1 MVRIFGFTGSRR
13 RRRYQ
18 LAAIFSVTALLAGFA
33 ALPAQAVHDE
43 GVFQL
48 DGNAQTSVD
57 WPSGP
62 IANDDWDRVC
72 FQQAKENGLSD
83 ADATALCGIGTA
95 TTGATAVSWVSE
107 PNRSTS
113 IFTGGSS
120 KDPNDVSEWLWKDAG
135 GLPDKD
141 NLRHAFAARYSTTK
155 DLLYFGSDRFD
166 NSGDAQQGFWFLQ
179 NPLAADGASSG
190 GGFKFTDGSGGVPA
204 HVPGDLLVISD
215 FSIGGT
221 VSTINI
227 YSWVASGGD
236 TTTHLDFVDGGT
248 GVKCDP
254 SLVGDNFCGIVNPGT
269 TPSPWPFLDKSNSTS
284 FLQGEFYEAGINLSG
299 LGFGGE
305 CFATVVAE
313 TRASTSPTATLKDFV
328 VGQFGKCESEL
339 HTTPSSGSVSIG
351 TGSASVTDSADLNVT
366 GAATFDGTLKFFLCF
381 IGTDPASTGLCDTG
395 GTQIGPDQAVTTSGT
410 YTSDAATVTSA
421 GRYCW
426 RGEFSSTTSGVP
438 PATDASSNECFIVTP
453 VTPTLTTQA
462 SGPVA
467 LGDPIS
473 DTATLSGTAN
483 QPGTPVIN
491 PTTPGA
497 PADGTITITAY
508 GPNDC
513 VTQAFQTTVN
523 VTGDGTYGPVSF
535 TPTAVGTYT
544 FVASYSGS
552 PPNTNS
558 VPDSACPDETGTE
571 TVSVTDTSSVTSAQ
585 NWLPNDEATVT
596 SAGGSPLSGTLTFT
610 LYETANC
617 TGTAVTGQTYT
628 RTLTDAPSP
637 ATRST
642 DNATYLVSAD
652 KTVSW
657 LVTFD
662 SSNPDV
668 ADSGPVCE
676 TTSLTIDNDVLPG

>member
-18 LAAIFSVTALLAGFA
+18 LAAIFSVTVLLAGFA

-48 DGNAQTSVD
+48 DGNAQTLVD

-62 IANDDWDRVC
+62 AANDDWDRVC

-107 PNRSTS
+107 LNRSTS

-141 NLRHAFAARYSTTK
+141 NLRHAFAARYSTTE

-204 HVPGDLLVISD
+204 HVPGDLLVLSD

-269 TPSPWPFLDKSNSTS
+269 TPSPWAFLDKSNSTS
-284 FLQGEFYEAGINLSG
+284 FLQPDRSRVRGRMLHDRRRRDAVLHVAHCDVEGLRCRQIRQVRVRAAHHSEGWQRRSHPGRRAVDRNGLRRREG
-299 LGFGGE
+299 LG
-305 CFATVVAE
+305 
-313 TRASTSPTATLKDFV
+313 
-328 VGQFGKCESEL
+328 
-339 HTTPSSGSVSIG
+339 
-351 TGSASVTDSADLNVT
+351 
-366 GAATFDGTLKFFLCF
+366 
-381 IGTDPASTGLCDTG
+381 
-395 GTQIGPDQAVTTSGT
+395 
-410 YTSDAATVTSA
+410 
-421 GRYCW
+421 
-426 RGEFSSTTSGVP
+426 
-438 PATDASSNECFIVTP
+438 
-453 VTPTLTTQA
+453 
-462 SGPVA
+462 
-467 LGDPIS
+467 
-473 DTATLSGTAN
+473 
-483 QPGTPVIN
+483 
-491 PTTPGA
+491 
-497 PADGTITITAY
+497 
-508 GPNDC
+508 
-513 VTQAFQTTVN
+513 
-523 VTGDGTYGPVSF
+523 
-535 TPTAVGTYT
+535 
-544 FVASYSGS
+544 
-552 PPNTNS
+552 
-558 VPDSACPDETGTE
+558 
-571 TVSVTDTSSVTSAQ
+571 
-585 NWLPNDEATVT
+585 
-596 SAGGSPLSGTLTFT
+596 
-610 LYETANC
+610 
-617 TGTAVTGQTYT
+617 
-628 RTLTDAPSP
+628 
-637 ATRST
+637 
-642 DNATYLVSAD
+642 
-652 KTVSW
+652 
-657 LVTFD
+657 
-662 SSNPDV
+662 
-668 ADSGPVCE
+668 
-676 TTSLTIDNDVLPG
+676 